1 MPRIGL
7 NERLFLTVDAAKLPQ
22 HVAALGTFTPPL
34 GAGASFVDE
43 LAERF
48 RAAET
53 FAAPFNYVLRSA
65 ALRRVAPAWRV
76 LEDHEIDL
84 GYHFRRHTLPAP
96 GGELE
101 FGELVSALHTER
113 LDWRRPLWEC
123 HLIDGLEGGR
133 FALYFKGHHALMD
146 GVGGVKRYTQMVT
159 ANQEDTALRPLWTVG
174 PSTRTTRP
182 GTGRE
187 RAAKPNPLRTSSELL
202 AARRD
207 MKRNAK
213 RPADP
218 AIAAPYAVP
227 RTAINGRLSEQRRI
241 ATQTFD
247 LPRIKTVAS
256 AAGVTVNDV
265 FVTIVAGGL
274 RSYLTE
280 QGDLPGKS
288 LTAGTPVNV
297 RAAGDD
303 STGNAFSMV
312 LVKMFTDIADPAER
326 VRAVARSS
334 TIAKDDIRSRP
345 KAVAANY
352 GALIGGSFVAN
363 QLTGLAGR
371 RPPPYNVTVSCIPG
385 PAAPMY
391 LGGARLEAIYP
402 LACIYHGATYFV
414 ASVSIS
420 GSFGVG
426 FVGCPDTVPHVQRLA
441 VHTGEALTDLET
453 ALGVTAPAK
462 EAHRDHNA

>member
-1 MPRIGL
+1 MPKIGV
-7 NERLFLTVDAAKLPQ
+7 NERLFLIVDAAKLPQ
-22 HVAALGTFTPPL
+22 HVAALGTFTPPP
-34 GAGASFVDE
+34 GAGPGFVDE

-48 RAAET
+48 RATRT
-53 FAAPFNYVLRSA
+53 FAAPFNYRLRSQ
-65 ALRRVAPAWRV
+65 ALRRVAPSWRV
-76 LEDHEIDL
+76 LGDHEIDL
-84 GYHFRRHTLPAP
+84 DYHFRRHTLRAP
-96 GGELE
+96 SGELE

-123 HLIDGLEGGR
+123 HLIDGLEGDR

-146 GVGGVKRYTQMVT
+146 GIGGVQRYTQMVT
-159 ANQEDTALRPLWTVG
+159 PHPEDTAIRPLWTIG
-174 PSTRTTRP
+174 PRTRRADA
-182 GTGRE
+182 E
-187 RAAKPNPLRTSSELL
+187 RQVKAHPLRTVSGLL

-218 AIAAPYAVP
+218 ATAAPYAAP
-227 RTAINGRLSEQRRI
+227 RTAINGRLTEQRRI

-247 LPRIKTVAS
+247 LARIKSAAK

-280 QGDLPGKS
+280 YGELPAQP
-288 LTAGTPVNV
+288 LIAGTPVNV

-312 LVKMFTDIADPAER
+312 LVTMFTDIADPAER
-326 VRAVARSS
+326 VKAVARSS
-334 TIAKDDIRSRP
+334 TIAKDDIRSRS
-345 KAVAANY
+345 KEVAANY
-352 GALIGGSFVAN
+352 GALIGGTFVVN

-371 RPPPYNVTVSCIPG
+371 RPPPYNVTVSCVPG
-385 PAAPMY
+385 PAAPFY
-391 LGGARLEAIYP
+391 LAGARLEGIYP
-402 LACIYHGATYFV
+402 LACIYHGAPFFV
-414 ASVSIS
+414 ASVTIS

-426 FVGCPDTVPHVQRLA
+426 FVGCPDTVPHLQRLA
-441 VHTGEALTDLET
+441 VYTGEALNELET
-453 ALGVTAPAK
+453 ALGVP
-462 EAHRDHNA
+462 R

>member
-1 MPRIGL
+1 
-7 NERLFLTVDAAKLPQ
+7 
-22 HVAALGTFTPPL
+22 
-34 GAGASFVDE
+34 
-43 LAERF
+43 
-48 RAAET
+48 
-53 FAAPFNYVLRSA
+53 
-65 ALRRVAPAWRV
+65 
-76 LEDHEIDL
+76 
-84 GYHFRRHTLPAP
+84 

-123 HLIDGLEGGR
+123 HLIEGLEGDR

-146 GVGGVKRYTQMVT
+146 GVGGVQRYTQMVT
-159 ANQEDTALRPLWTVG
+159 PHPDETALRPLWTVG
-174 PSTRTTRP
+174 PSTESAVAEP
-182 GTGRE
+182 Q
-187 RAAKPNPLRTSSELL
+187 AKANRLRTVRGLL

-218 AIAAPYAVP
+218 ATAAPYAVP
-227 RTAINGRLSEQRRI
+227 RTAMNGRLSEQRRI

-247 LPRIKTVAS
+247 LARIKTVAK

-274 RSYLTE
+274 RRYLTE
-280 QGDLPGKS
+280 HGELPAQS

-312 LVKMFTDIADPAER
+312 LVKMFTDIADPVER
-326 VRAVARSS
+326 VKAVARSS

-345 KAVAANY
+345 KEVAANY
-352 GALIGGSFVAN
+352 GALIGGAFVGN

-385 PAAPMY
+385 PAAPFY
-391 LGGARLEAIYP
+391 LAGARLEGIYP
-402 LACIYHGATYFV
+402 LACIYHGATFFV
-414 ASVSIS
+414 ASVTIS

-441 VHTGEALTDLET
+441 VYTGDALAELET
-453 ALGVTAPAK
+453 ALGVPHGRGPDR
-462 EAHRDHNA
+462 HRSITCQ

>member
-1 MPRIGL
+1 MPKIGV
-7 NERLFLTVDAAKLPQ
+7 NERLFLIVDSAKLPQ
-22 HVAALGTFTPPL
+22 HVAALGTFTRPP
-34 GAGASFVDE
+34 GAGTGFVDE
-43 LAERF
+43 LADRF
-48 RAAET
+48 RATQT
-53 FAAPFNYVLRSA
+53 FAAPFNYRLRRQ
-65 ALRRVAPAWRV
+65 ALRRVAPSWRV
-76 LEDHEIDL
+76 LGDHEIDL
-84 GYHFRRHTLPAP
+84 DYHFRRHTLPAP

-113 LDWRRPLWEC
+113 LDWGRPLWEC
-123 HLIDGLEGGR
+123 HLIDGLEGDR

-146 GVGGVKRYTQMVT
+146 GVGGVQRYTQMVT
-159 ANQEDTALRPLWTVG
+159 PHREDTALRPLWTIG
-174 PSTRTTRP
+174 PRTRP
-182 GTGRE
+182 AVAE
-187 RAAKPNPLRTSSELL
+187 RQVKANPLRTVSGLL

-218 AIAAPYAVP
+218 ATAAPYAAP
-227 RTAINGRLSEQRRI
+227 RTAINGRLSAQRRI

-247 LPRIKTVAS
+247 LARIKAVAK

-280 QGDLPGKS
+280 HGELPAQS

-297 RAAGDD
+297 RAEGDD

-326 VRAVARSS
+326 IKAVARSS

-345 KAVAANY
+345 KEVAANY
-352 GALIGGSFVAN
+352 GALIGGTFVAN

-371 RPPPYNVTVSCIPG
+371 RPPPYNVTVSCVPG
-385 PAAPMY
+385 PAAAFY
-391 LGGARLEAIYP
+391 LAGARLEGMYP
-402 LACIYHGATYFV
+402 LACVYHGATYFV
-414 ASVSIS
+414 ASCTIS

-441 VHTGEALTDLET
+441 VYTGDALTELET
-453 ALGVTAPAK
+453 ALGVP
-462 EAHRDHNA
+462 R

>member
-1 MPRIGL
+1 MTRPKIGV
-7 NERLFLTVDAAKLPQ
+7 NERLFLIVDAAKLPQ
-22 HVAALGTFTPPL
+22 HVAALGTFIPPHRA
-34 GAGASFVDE
+34 GAGFVDE

-48 RAAET
+48 RAT
-53 FAAPFNYVLRSA
+53 QRFAAPFNYRLRSQ
-65 ALRRVAPAWRV
+65 ALRRVAPSWRV
-76 LEDHEIDL
+76 LDDHEIDL
-84 GYHFRRHTLPAP
+84 DYHFRRHTLPVP

-133 FALYFKGHHALMD
+133 FALYFKGHHVLMD
-146 GVGGVKRYTQMVT
+146 GVGGVQRYTQMVT
-159 ANQEDTALRPLWTVG
+159 ADPEDTALRPLWTVG
-174 PSTRTTRP
+174 PSTRAA
-182 GTGRE
+182 GTGSE
-187 RAAKPNPLRTSSELL
+187 RQTRANPLRTASGLL

-207 MKRNAK
+207 MRRNAK

-218 AIAAPYAVP
+218 ATAAPYAVP

-241 ATQTFD
+241 DTQTFD
-247 LPRIKTVAS
+247 LARIKSVAK

-265 FVTIVAGGL
+265 FVTIIAGAL
-274 RSYLTE
+274 RSYLIE
-280 QGDLPGKS
+280 HGELPAQS

-326 VRAVARSS
+326 IKAVARSN
-334 TIAKDDIRSRP
+334 TIAKDDIRSRR
-345 KAVAANY
+345 KEVAANY
-352 GALIGGSFVAN
+352 GALIGGTFVAN

-385 PAAPMY
+385 PAAPLY
-391 LGGARLEAIYP
+391 LAGARLQGIYP
-402 LACIYHGATYFV
+402 LACIYHGAPYFV

-420 GSFGVG
+420 GSFSVG

-441 VHTGEALTDLET
+441 VYTGDALTELET
-453 ALGVTAPAK
+453 ALGANSTSERSSP
-462 EAHRDHNA
+462 

>member
-1 MPRIGL
+1 MPRIGV

-22 HVAALGTFTPPL
+22 HVAALGTFASPP
-34 GAGASFVDE
+34 GAGPRFVDE

-48 RAAET
+48 RAAQT
-53 FAAPFNYVLRSA
+53 FAAPFNYRLRSQ
-65 ALRRVAPAWRV
+65 ALRRVAPSWQV
-76 LEDHEIDL
+76 LGDHEIDL
-84 GYHFRRHTLPAP
+84 DHHFRRHTLPAA

-101 FGELVSALHTER
+101 FGELISALHTER

-123 HLIDGLEGGR
+123 HLIDGLEGDR
-133 FALYFKGHHALMD
+133 FALYLKGHHALMD
-146 GVGGVKRYTQMVT
+146 GVGGVQRYTQMVT
-159 ANQEDTALRPLWTVG
+159 PRPEDTALRPLWTVG
-174 PSTRTTRP
+174 PSPRP
-182 GTGRE
+182 AATE
-187 RAAKPNPLRTSSELL
+187 RLVKANPLRTVSGLI

-207 MKRNAK
+207 MKRNAR

-218 AIAAPYAVP
+218 ATAAPYGVP
-227 RTAINGRLSEQRRI
+227 RTTINGRLSEQRRI
-241 ATQTFD
+241 ATQTFE
-247 LPRIKTVAS
+247 LARIKTVAK

-280 QGDLPGKS
+280 QGELPAQS

-303 STGNAFSMV
+303 STGNAFSLV
-312 LVKMFTDIADPAER
+312 LVKMFTNVADPAER
-326 VRAVARSS
+326 IRAVARSS

-345 KAVAANY
+345 EAVAANY
-352 GALIGGSFVAN
+352 GALIGGTFVAN

-385 PAAPMY
+385 PAAPFY
-391 LGGARLEAIYP
+391 LAGARLEGLYP
-402 LACIYHGATYFV
+402 LACIYHGAPLFV
-414 ASVSIS
+414 ASFTIS
-420 GSFGVG
+420 GRFGVG

-441 VHTGEALTDLET
+441 VFTGDALTELET
-453 ALGVTAPAK
+453 ALGV
-462 EAHRDHNA
+462 HR

>member
-1 MPRIGL
+1 VTRPKIGV
-7 NERLFLTVDAAKLPQ
+7 NERLFLVVDAAKLPQ
-22 HVAALGTFTPPL
+22 HVAALGMFTPPP
-34 GAGASFVDE
+34 GAGPGFVDE

-48 RAAET
+48 RAAQT
-53 FAAPFNYVLRSA
+53 FAAPFNHLLRSQ
-65 ALRRVAPAWRV
+65 ALRRVAPSWRV
-76 LEDHEIDL
+76 LGDHEIDL
-84 GYHFRRHTLPAP
+84 DHHFRRHTLPGP

-123 HLIDGLEGGR
+123 HLIDGLDDGR

-146 GVGGVKRYTQMVT
+146 GVGGVQRYTQMVT
-159 ANQEDTALRPLWTVG
+159 PHPEETALRPLWSIG
-174 PSTRTTRP
+174 PSTRP
-182 GTGRE
+182 AGAE
-187 RAAKPNPLRTSSELL
+187 RQVKANPLRTVSGLL

-207 MKRNAK
+207 MRRNAK

-218 AIAAPYAVP
+218 ATAAPYAVP
-227 RTAINGRLSEQRRI
+227 RTPINGRLSEQRRI

-247 LPRIKTVAS
+247 LARIKAVAK

-274 RSYLTE
+274 RTYLTE
-280 QGDLPGKS
+280 HGDLPAQS
-288 LTAGTPVNV
+288 LTAGTPVSV
-297 RAAGDD
+297 RLAGDD

-326 VRAVARSS
+326 IKAVARSS

-345 KAVAANY
+345 KEVAAHY
-352 GALIGGSFVAN
+352 GALIGGAFVVN

-385 PAAPMY
+385 PAAPFY
-391 LGGARLEAIYP
+391 LTGARLEGLFP
-402 LACIYHGATYFV
+402 LACIYHGAPFFV
-414 ASVSIS
+414 ASCTIS

-441 VHTGEALTDLET
+441 VYTGGALTELET
-453 ALGVTAPAK
+453 ALGVHSTSERSSP
-462 EAHRDHNA
+462 

>member
-1 MPRIGL
+1 MPKIGV
-7 NERLFLTVDAAKLPQ
+7 NERLFLIVDSAKLPQ
-22 HVAALGTFTPPL
+22 HVAALGTFTRPP
-34 GAGASFVDE
+34 GAGPGFVDE

-48 RAAET
+48 RVAQT
-53 FAAPFNYVLRSA
+53 FAAPFNYRLRSR
-65 ALRRVAPAWRV
+65 ALRRVAPSWRA
-76 LEDHEIDL
+76 LGDHEIDL
-84 GYHFRRHTLPAP
+84 DYHFRRHTLPAP

-123 HLIDGLEGGR
+123 HLIDGLEGDR

-146 GVGGVKRYTQMVT
+146 GVGGVQRYTQMVT
-159 ANQEDTALRPLWTVG
+159 PHPEENDLRPLWTVG
-174 PSTRTTRP
+174 PGTEPAVAEPQMRATR
-182 GTGRE
+182 
-187 RAAKPNPLRTSSELL
+187 LRTLRGLL
-202 AARRD
+202 AARRN

-218 AIAAPYAVP
+218 ATAAPYAVP
-227 RTAINGRLSEQRRI
+227 RTVMNGRLSEQRRI

-247 LPRIKTVAS
+247 VARIRTVAK

-274 RSYLTE
+274 RSYLAE
-280 QGDLPGKS
+280 HGELPAQS

-312 LVKMFTDIADPAER
+312 LVKMFTDIADPVER
-326 VRAVARSS
+326 IKAVARSS

-345 KAVAANY
+345 KEVAANY
-352 GALIGGSFVAN
+352 GALIGGAFVAN

-385 PAAPMY
+385 HAAPFY
-391 LGGARLEAIYP
+391 LAGARLEGIYP
-402 LACIYHGATYFV
+402 LACIYHGAPYFV
-414 ASVSIS
+414 ASVTIS

-441 VHTGEALTDLET
+441 VYTGDALTELET
-453 ALGVTAPAK
+453 ALGAPRLAAQLASSPK
-462 EAHRDHNA
+462 P